1 MAGGSSTSPWTN
13 RGACSP
19 SNSRTAAWL
28 TPRRDAVVTGE
39 PVFEQRDTHVEN
51 IAEIGRRR
59 WRVEAGQHAQA
70 RAENTFSRYK
80 RLFGGWLRARGE
92 MAQRNEALTACNILN
107 RMSELGIPRSERL
120 ATA

>member
-1 MAGGSSTSPWTN
+1 MAEERS
-13 RGACSP
+13 
-19 SNSRTAAWL
+19 
-28 TPRRDAVVTGE
+28 DAVVTGE
-39 PVFEQRDTHVEN
+39 PIFEQRDTHVES

-92 MAQRNEALTACNILN
+92 AAQRKEALSGCRILN
-107 RMSELGIPRSERL
+107 RMSELGMPRSERIP
-120 ATA
+120 TV